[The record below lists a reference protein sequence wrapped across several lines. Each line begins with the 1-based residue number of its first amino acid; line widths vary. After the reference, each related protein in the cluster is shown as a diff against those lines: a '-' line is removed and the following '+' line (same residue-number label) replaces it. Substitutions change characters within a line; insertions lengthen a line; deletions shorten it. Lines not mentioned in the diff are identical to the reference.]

1 MENKIKK
8 IKSVNTTRQKY
19 EPAMQCDV
27 KDSLRACAS
36 PRLDDA
42 SSFLCTF
49 VQLSGPTELSSES
62 EEEDYFGLRQNHIG
76 EFF

>member
-1 MENKIKK
+1 
-8 IKSVNTTRQKY
+8 
-19 EPAMQCDV
+19 MQCDV

-36 PRLDDA
+36 PRLGDA

>member
-42 SSFLCTF
+42 SSFPP
-49 VQLSGPTELSSES
+49 VQLSSPTELSSES
-62 EEEDYFGLRQNHIG
+62 EEEDCFGLRQNHIG